1 MLTVYAQYSKW
12 HEKMGFADERE
23 EAVEHFYKMG
33 EGIIEKPLVRAA
45 VYGAAI
51 SLTGYVHYVILR
63 KRMICMLSVKV
74 IFMDQCSAAVLLNLR
89 NVI

>member
-1 MLTVYAQYSKW
+1 
-12 HEKMGFADERE
+12 MGFADERE

-45 VYGAAI
+45 VYGA
-51 SLTGYVHYVILR
+51 SNFFD
-63 KRMICMLSVKV
+63 CMLSAKV